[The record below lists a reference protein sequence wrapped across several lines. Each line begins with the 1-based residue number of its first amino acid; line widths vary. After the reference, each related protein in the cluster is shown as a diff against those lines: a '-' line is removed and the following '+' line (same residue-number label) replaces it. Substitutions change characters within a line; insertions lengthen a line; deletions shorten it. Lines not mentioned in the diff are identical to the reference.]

1 MMYAIHSSSLS
12 FAQRFGLIGEYFGY
26 SFVRNAFLVSVL
38 IALCAA
44 ILGVFLVLKRYSA
57 LSDGLSHVAFGAA
70 AISAA
75 FGSFD
80 MWVILPVTVIAAV
93 LILKTSP
100 ERRVMGDAV
109 IATVSVGALA
119 IGYTVMSLR
128 GGEANLGGDVC
139 TALFG
144 SAEILSVDS
153 SELLAVSV
161 MTAVLVIL
169 VFVFRHRLLSVTFDE
184 RFARATGGYACV
196 YEVAVA
202 MISAIVIVVGMKLAG
217 ALLISA
223 LAIFPALTAMRFFR
237 SFGKVLLFSAVI
249 GVISAAVGVIL
260 SILLATPVGATVAAV
275 DILVYA
281 ACSVVKRK

>member
-1 MMYAIHSSSLS
+1 
-12 FAQRFGLIGEYFGY
+12 
-26 SFVRNAFLVSVL
+26 
-38 IALCAA
+38 
-44 ILGVFLVLKRYSA
+44 
-57 LSDGLSHVAFGAA
+57 
-70 AISAA
+70 
-75 FGSFD
+75 
-80 MWVILPVTVIAAV
+80 MWVVLPVTVIAAV

-184 RFARATGGYACV
+184 RFARATGGHASA
-196 YEVAVA
+196 YEIAIAVVT
-202 MISAIVIVVGMKLAG
+202 AIVIVVGMKLAG

-223 LAIFPALTAMRFFR
+223 LAIFPALCAMRLFK
-237 SFGKVLLFSAVI
+237 SFGKVILFSAVI
-249 GVISAAVGVIL
+249 GVLSAAVGVML
-260 SILLATPVGATVAAV
+260 SILLGTPVGATVAAV
-275 DILVYA
+275 DIIAYGAFSLI
-281 ACSVVKRK
+281 KRK

>member
-1 MMYAIHSSSLS
+1 MATVFFFSVS
-12 FAQRFGLIGEYFGY
+12 FAQRLSRIGEYFGY

-38 IALCAA
+38 ISLCAA
-44 ILGVFLVLKRYSA
+44 IIGVFLVLKRYSA
-57 LSDGLSHVAFGAA
+57 LGDGLSHVAFGAA
-70 AISAA
+70 AIAAA
-75 FGSFD
+75 FGAFD
-80 MWVILPVTVIAAV
+80 TWIALPVTVVAAV

-144 SAEILSVDS
+144 SAEILSIDLW
-153 SELLAVSV
+153 ELIAVSV
-161 MTAVLVIL
+161 MTAALIALVCI
-169 VFVFRHRLLSVTFDE
+169 FRYRLLSVTFDE
-184 RFARATGGYACV
+184 RFARATGGHASA
-196 YEVAVA
+196 YEIAIAVVT
-202 MISAIVIVVGMKLAG
+202 AIVIVVGMKLAG

-223 LAIFPALTAMRFFR
+223 LAIFPALCAMRLFK
-237 SFGKVLLFSAVI
+237 SFGKVILFSAVI
-249 GVISAAVGVIL
+249 GVLSAAVGVML
-260 SILLATPVGATVAAV
+260 SILLGTPVGATVAAV

-281 ACSVVKRK
+281 VVSVVRK